1 MEGARLAIEVAYGLS
16 RNLIRMSSHTS
27 ASYGAA
33 SSANSG
39 TGLVLGAIGV
49 VFGDI
54 GTSPLYTLRE
64 CLKAAGGITPA
75 NVFGIVSL
83 ILWAIVIVVTLK
95 YVSFVMR
102 ADNDG
107 EGGILALT
115 ALAARVA
122 PVRLR
127 HLLLT
132 LGVFGAAM
140 FYGDSMITPAIS
152 VISAVEGVTLVDPHL
167 TEWIV
172 PISLVILT
180 ALFKLQKRGTGA
192 VGKLFGPVMT
202 LWFITLAALGVLH
215 ILAHE
220 TILQAVSPLYAL
232 NFVAHA
238 PGTAFVVLG
247 SVFLALT
254 GGEALYADMGHF
266 GKRPIRV
273 AWLFLV
279 LPSLVLNYFGQGA
292 LVLRN
297 PSAISQPF
305 FQLAPG
311 WALVPLVLLA
321 TAATIIASQAVI
333 SGAFSMTKQAV
344 QLGFLPRIPVVHTS
358 THEIGQVYVPFI
370 NVSLYA
376 AVVFLVMFFR
386 SSDNLA
392 AAYGIAVAST
402 MLLTTLLMYFI
413 THCLWR
419 WKPIVTA
426 AAIGP
431 LALVDAVFVS
441 SNAGKVL
448 DGGWF
453 PLLAGGVLFTVMTT
467 WHKGREAVVD
477 RMKNDNLPL
486 APLIHSLCD
495 GEHMPP
501 RMPGTAVF
509 PGGVAGIAPS
519 AFLHN
524 LKHNG
529 VMHRFNLFLAGTTD
543 NVPHVDDEQKVVVK
557 DLGHDCYALT
567 IRHGFMEIPNLPA
580 LLRLAEKR
588 MPNWHYEAADT
599 SFFLARDTIV
609 ATGES
614 KRMSP
619 WREKLFAFLSRNAA
633 QAAEYYSLPANRV
646 VEMGGQINL

>member
-1 MEGARLAIEVAYGLS
+1 
-16 RNLIRMSSHTS
+16 MSSS
-27 ASYGAA
+27 VASTPTQTVKAA
-33 SSANSG
+33 PS
-39 TGLVLGAIGV
+39 LVLGAIGV

-64 CLKAAGGITPA
+64 CLKGAGGINQT

-83 ILWAIVIVVTLK
+83 ILWSIIVVVTLK

-127 HLLLT
+127 QVLLT

-167 TEWIV
+167 TTWIV
-172 PISLVILT
+172 PIALVILT
-180 ALFKLQKRGTGA
+180 GLFKLQKRGTGA
-192 VGKLFGPVMT
+192 VGQVFGPVMIV
-202 LWFITLAALGVLH
+202 WFVTLAVLGVSH
-215 ILAHE
+215 IASHPG
-220 TILQAVSPLYAL
+220 ILQAASPLYAL
-232 NFVAHA
+232 SFVVHA

-266 GKRPIRV
+266 GKRPICL
-273 AWLFLV
+273 AWLLLV
-279 LPSLVLNYFGQGA
+279 LPSLVLNYFGQAA
-292 LVLRN
+292 LVLSD
-297 PSAISQPF
+297 PSKVTQPF
-305 FQLAPG
+305 FESAPG

-344 QLGFLPRIPVVHTS
+344 QLGLLPRIPVVHTS
-358 THEIGQVYVPFI
+358 THEVGQVYVPFI

-376 AVVFLVMFFR
+376 AVVFLVLFFR

-413 THCLWR
+413 THCLWN
-419 WKPIVTA
+419 WKPVATLA
-426 AAIGP
+426 VIGP

-441 SNAGKVL
+441 SNISKVL

-453 PLLAGGVLFTVMTT
+453 PLLAGGALFTVMTT
-467 WHKGREAVVD
+467 WHRGREMVVE
-477 RMKNDNLPL
+477 RMKTDNLPL
-486 APLIHSLCD
+486 PELIHSLCD
-495 GEHMPP
+495 GAHSPHRIE
-501 RMPGTAVF
+501 GTAVF
-509 PGGVAGIAPS
+509 PGGVAGMTPA
-519 AFLHN
+519 AFMHN
-524 LKHNG
+524 LKHNR
-529 VMHRFNLFLAGTTD
+529 VMHQTNIFLAGTTD
-543 NVPHVDDEQKVVVK
+543 NVPHVPDDSKAVVQ
-557 DLGHDCYALT
+557 DLGHGCYSVMV
-567 IRHGFMEIPNLPA
+567 RHGFMEIPNVPA
-580 LLRLAEKR
+580 ILLLVQRQIPHWRYEPAE
-588 MPNWHYEAADT
+588 T
-599 SFFLARDTIV
+599 SFFLARDTV
-609 ATGES
+609 LATGAS
-614 KRMSP
+614 KVMSL
-619 WREKLFAFLSRNAA
+619 WREKLFAFMGRNAA

-646 VEMGGQINL
+646 VELGGQINL

>member
-1 MEGARLAIEVAYGLS
+1 
-16 RNLIRMSSHTS
+16 MSDTAMS
-27 ASYGAA
+27 AA
-33 SSANSG
+33 SSDKQAAPA
-39 TGLVLGAIGV
+39 LMLGAIGV

-64 CLKAAGGITPA
+64 CLKAAGGVTQI

-83 ILWAIVIVVTLK
+83 ILWSIIVVVTLK
-95 YVSFVMR
+95 YVNFVMR

-115 ALAARVA
+115 ALSAGVA
-122 PVRLR
+122 PKQLR
-127 HLLLT
+127 RTLLT
-132 LGVFGAAM
+132 IGIFGAAM

-167 TEWIV
+167 SRWIV

-180 ALFKLQKRGTGA
+180 GLFKIQKSGTGA
-192 VGKLFGPVMT
+192 VGKVFGPVMVV
-202 LWFITLAALGVLH
+202 WFATLAVLGLSH
-215 ILAHE
+215 IVSHPAIVE
-220 TILQAVSPLYAL
+220 AVSPFYAIK
-232 NFVAHA
+232 FVVQA
-238 PGTAFVVLG
+238 PATAFVVLG

-266 GKRPIRV
+266 GKRPIRL
-273 AWLFLV
+273 AWLLLV
-279 LPSLVLNYFGQGA
+279 LPCLVLNYFGQA
-292 LVLRN
+292 AMVLER
-297 PSAISQPF
+297 PSTIAQPF
-305 FQLAPG
+305 FQSAPD

-370 NVSLYA
+370 NVTLYA
-376 AVVFLVMFFR
+376 AVVFLVVLFK

-392 AAYGIAVAST
+392 SAYGIAVAST

-413 THCLWR
+413 THCLWH
-419 WKPIVTA
+419 WKRLTTA
-426 AAIGP
+426 LVIGP
-431 LALVDAVFVS
+431 LALVDAVFVL
-441 SNAGKVL
+441 SNAGKIL

-467 WHKGREAVVD
+467 WHKGRETVVE
-477 RMKNDNLPL
+477 RIRADNMPL
-486 APLIHSLCD
+486 EPLIRSLCD
-495 GEHMPP
+495 GEHAPP
-501 RMPGTAVF
+501 RTNGTAVF
-509 PGGVAGIAPS
+509 PGGVVDMVPS

-529 VMHRFNLFLAGTTD
+529 VMHQCNIFLAGLTD
-543 NVPHVDDEQKVVVK
+543 NVPHVTDDRKISVK
-557 DLGHDCYALT
+557 NIGYGCYSVT
-567 IRHGFMEIPNLPA
+567 VHHGFMEIPNVPVLLELAQKQMPTWTYDPA
-580 LLRLAEKR
+580 E
-588 MPNWHYEAADT
+588 T
-599 SFFLARDTIV
+599 SFFLSRDAIM

-614 KRMSP
+614 KAMFL
-619 WREKLFAFLSRNAA
+619 WREKLFALLARNAA
-633 QAAEYYSLPANRV
+633 QAAEYYGLPANRV
-646 VEMGGQINL
+646 IEMGGQINI

>member
-1 MEGARLAIEVAYGLS
+1 
-16 RNLIRMSSHTS
+16 MSSS
-27 ASYGAA
+27 ATQTLQKN
-33 SSANSG
+33 SSAA

-64 CLKAAGGITPA
+64 CLKAAGGVSQI

-83 ILWAIVIVVTLK
+83 ILWSIVVVVTLK

-102 ADNDG
+102 ADNEG

-115 ALAARVA
+115 ALASGVA
-122 PVRLR
+122 PARLR
-127 HLLLT
+127 NVLLT

-152 VISAVEGVTLVDPHL
+152 VISAVEGVTLVDAKL
-167 TEWIV
+167 TAWIV

-180 ALFKLQKRGTGA
+180 GLFKLQKRGTAA
-192 VGKLFGPVMT
+192 VGKLFGPIMV
-202 LWFITLAALGVLH
+202 LWFATLAVLGLLH
-215 ILAHE
+215 IASHPA
-220 TILQAVSPLYAL
+220 IVAAVSPLYAIG
-232 NFVAHA
+232 FVAHA

-266 GKRPIRV
+266 GKRPIRA
-273 AWLFLV
+273 AWLILV
-279 LPSLVLNYFGQGA
+279 LPSLLLNYFGQGA
-292 LVLRN
+292 LVLER
-297 PSAISQPF
+297 PKAIAQPF
-305 FQLAPG
+305 FESAPD
-311 WALVPLVLLA
+311 WALVPLVVLA

-358 THEIGQVYVPFI
+358 TEEMGQIYVPFI
-370 NVSLYA
+370 NISLYA
-376 AVVFLVMFFR
+376 AVVFLVVFFK

-413 THCLWR
+413 THCLWH
-419 WKPIVTA
+419 WKPIATFVV
-426 AAIGP
+426 IGP

-441 SNAGKVL
+441 SNVGKVM

-453 PLLAGGVLFTVMTT
+453 PLLAGGALFTIMTT
-467 WHKGREAVVD
+467 WHRGRELMVD
-477 RMKNDNLPL
+477 MMKSGNIPL
-486 APLIHSLCD
+486 ADLIRSLC
-495 GEHMPP
+495 GGSHPPP
-501 RMPGTAVF
+501 RIDGTAVF
-509 PGGVAGIAPS
+509 PGGVEGMTPS
-519 AFLHN
+519 AFMHN
-524 LKHNG
+524 LKHNR
-529 VMHRFNLFLAGTTD
+529 VMHRTNIFLAGSTE
-543 NVPHVDDEQKVVVK
+543 NVPHVPDDHKTVVE
-557 DLGHDCYALT
+557 DLGHGCYSVSVK
-567 IRHGFMEIPNLPA
+567 HGFMEIPNIPTILQLVAKQIP
-580 LLRLAEKR
+580 E
-588 MPNWHYEAADT
+588 WEYEPADT
-599 SFFLARDTIV
+599 SFFLARDTVI
-609 ATGES
+609 ATGQS
-614 KRMSP
+614 GAMSL
-619 WREKLFAFLSRNAA
+619 WREKLFAFLGRNAA

>member
-1 MEGARLAIEVAYGLS
+1 
-16 RNLIRMSSHTS
+16 MSSS
-27 ASYGAA
+27 AIPSSSPAA
-33 SSANSG
+33 KAAPN
-39 TGLVLGAIGV
+39 LVLGAIGV

-64 CLKAAGGITPA
+64 CLKAAGGVTQM

-83 ILWAIVIVVTLK
+83 ILWAIIIVVTLK

-115 ALAARVA
+115 ALASGVA
-122 PVRLR
+122 PARLR

-180 ALFKLQKRGTGA
+180 GLFKLQKRGTGA
-192 VGKLFGPVMT
+192 VGKVFGPIMIV
-202 LWFITLAALGVLH
+202 WFATLAALGLSH
-215 ILAHE
+215 IVTHAG
-220 TILQAVSPLYAL
+220 ILRAVSPVYAAA
-232 NFVAHA
+232 FVLHA
-238 PGTAFVVLG
+238 PGTAFIVLG

-266 GKRPIRV
+266 GKKPIRL

-279 LPSLVLNYFGQGA
+279 LPSLILNYFGQAA
-292 LVLRN
+292 LVLEK
-297 PSAISQPF
+297 PAAVAQPF
-305 FQLAPG
+305 FESAPG

-358 THEIGQVYVPFI
+358 SHEIGQVYVPFI
-370 NVSLYA
+370 NISLYA
-376 AVVFLVMFFR
+376 AVVFLVVFFK

-413 THCLWR
+413 THCLWH
-419 WKPIVTA
+419 WKPLATA
-426 AAIGP
+426 AVIGP

-441 SNAGKVL
+441 SNVSKVME
-448 DGGWF
+448 GGWF
-453 PLLAGGVLFTVMTT
+453 PLLAGGALFTVMTT
-467 WHKGREAVVD
+467 WHKGRETLMEK
-477 RMKNDNLPL
+477 MKSDNLQL

-495 GEHMPP
+495 GAHSPP
-501 RMPGTAVF
+501 RTNGTAVF
-509 PGGVAGIAPS
+509 PGGVAGMAPN

-529 VMHRFNLFLAGTTD
+529 VMHQFNIFIAGTTE
-543 NVPHVDDEQKVVVK
+543 NVPHIADEQKAVVES
-557 DLGHDCYALT
+557 LGHRCYA
-567 IRHGFMEIPNLPA
+567 IAVRHGFTEIPNVPRILE
-580 LLRLAEKR
+580 LAQKQ
-588 MPNWHYEAADT
+588 MPDWQYEPADT
-599 SFFLARDTIV
+599 SFFLARDTV
-609 ATGES
+609 LATGES
-614 KRMSP
+614 KTMSL
-619 WREKLFAFLSRNAA
+619 WREKLFAFLARNAA

-646 VEMGGQINL
+646 VEMGGQINI

>member
-1 MEGARLAIEVAYGLS
+1 
-16 RNLIRMSSHTS
+16 MSSSVTS
-27 ASYGAA
+27 PTTQTVNAA
-33 SSANSG
+33 PS
-39 TGLVLGAIGV
+39 LVLGAIGV

-64 CLKAAGGITPA
+64 CLKAAGGISQP

-83 ILWAIVIVVTLK
+83 ILWSIIVVVTLK

-115 ALAARVA
+115 ALASRVA
-122 PVRLR
+122 PARLSPV
-127 HLLLT
+127 LLT

-152 VISAVEGVTLVDPHL
+152 VISAVEGVTLVDPKL
-167 TEWIV
+167 TAWIV

-180 ALFKLQKRGTGA
+180 GLFKLQKRGTGT
-192 VGKLFGPVMT
+192 VGKVFGPVMIV
-202 LWFITLAALGVLH
+202 WFVTLAALGLLH
-215 ILAHE
+215 IVTGPAIIE
-220 TILQAVSPLYAL
+220 AVSPLFAVR
-232 NFVAHA
+232 FVAHA

-266 GKRPIRV
+266 GKKPIRL
-273 AWLFLV
+273 AWLLLV

-292 LVLRN
+292 LVLAR
-297 PSAISQPF
+297 PAAVEQPF
-305 FQLAPG
+305 FESAPG

-358 THEIGQVYVPFI
+358 THEVGQVYVPFI

-376 AVVFLVMFFR
+376 AVVFLVVFFK

-402 MLLTTLLMYFI
+402 MLLTTMLMYFI
-413 THCLWR
+413 THSLWK
-419 WKPIVTA
+419 WKALSTFVV
-426 AAIGP
+426 IGP
-431 LALVDAVFVS
+431 LVLVDAVFVS
-441 SNAGKVL
+441 SNVSKVFE
-448 DGGWF
+448 GGWF

-467 WHKGREAVVD
+467 WHRGRELVVE
-477 RMKNDNLPL
+477 RMKTDNIPL
-486 APLIHSLCD
+486 AGLIKSLC
-495 GEHMPP
+495 GGSHPPP
-501 RMPGTAVF
+501 RVDGTAVF
-509 PGGVAGIAPS
+509 PGGVAGMTPS
-519 AFLHN
+519 AFMHN
-524 LKHNG
+524 LKHNR
-529 VMHRFNLFLAGTTD
+529 VMHSINIFMAGMTD
-543 NVPHVDDEQKVVVK
+543 NVPHVHDDQKVAVE
-557 DLGHDCYALT
+557 DMGYGCYSVT
-567 IRHGFMEIPNLPA
+567 VRNGFMEIPNVPA
-580 LLRLAEKR
+580 ILLLVAKKI
-588 MPNWHYEAADT
+588 PDWQYEPQDT
-599 SFFLARDTIV
+599 SFFLARDTV
-609 ATGES
+609 LATGES
-614 KRMSP
+614 KAMAL
-619 WREKLFAFLSRNAA
+619 WREKLFAFLGRNAA

-646 VEMGGQINL
+646 VELGGQINL

>member
-1 MEGARLAIEVAYGLS
+1 
-16 RNLIRMSSHTS
+16 MSSS
-27 ASYGAA
+27 AIPSSSPVSQAA
-33 SSANSG
+33 PN
-39 TGLVLGAIGV
+39 LVLGAIGV

-64 CLKAAGGITPA
+64 CLKAAGGITQM

-115 ALAARVA
+115 ALASGVA
-122 PVRLR
+122 PEKLR
-127 HLLLT
+127 HVLLT

-180 ALFKLQKRGTGA
+180 GLFKLQKRGTGA
-192 VGKLFGPVMT
+192 VGKVFGPIMIV
-202 LWFITLAALGVLH
+202 WFVTLAALGVSH
-215 ILAHE
+215 IVTHVSILA
-220 TILQAVSPLYAL
+220 AASPFYAAA
-232 NFVAHA
+232 FVAHA
-238 PGTAFVVLG
+238 PGTAFIVLG

-266 GKRPIRV
+266 GKKPIRL
-273 AWLFLV
+273 AWLILV
-279 LPSLVLNYFGQGA
+279 LPSLVLNYFGQAA
-292 LVLRN
+292 LVLER
-297 PSAISQPF
+297 PAAVVQPF
-305 FQLAPG
+305 FQSAPG
-311 WALVPLVLLA
+311 WALIPLVLLA

-358 THEIGQVYVPFI
+358 SHEIGQVYVPFI
-370 NVSLYA
+370 NISLYA
-376 AVVFLVMFFR
+376 AVVFLVVFFK

-413 THCLWR
+413 THSLWR
-419 WKPIVTA
+419 WRPWMSACV
-426 AAIGP
+426 IGP

-441 SNAGKVL
+441 SNVSKVFE
-448 DGGWF
+448 GGWF
-453 PLLAGGVLFTVMTT
+453 PLLAGGALFTVMTT
-467 WHKGREAVVD
+467 WHKGRETIME
-477 RMKNDNLPL
+477 RMRSDNLPL

-495 GEHMPP
+495 GSHSPP
-501 RMPGTAVF
+501 RVNGTAVF
-509 PGGVAGIAPS
+509 PGGVAGMAPS

-529 VMHRFNLFLAGTTD
+529 VMHQFNIFLAGTTE
-543 NVPHVDDEQKVVVK
+543 NVPHVPDDQKAVVEN
-557 DLGHDCYALT
+557 LGHGCYAIT
-567 IRHGFMEIPNLPA
+567 VRHGFTEIPNVPLV
-580 LLRLAEKR
+580 LELAQKQ
-588 MPNWHYEAADT
+588 MPEWQYEIADT
-599 SFFLARDTIV
+599 SFFLARDTV
-609 ATGES
+609 LATGAS
-614 KRMSP
+614 KAMP
-619 WREKLFAFLSRNAA
+619 LWREKLFAFLARNAA

-646 VEMGGQINL
+646 VEMGGQINI

>member
-1 MEGARLAIEVAYGLS
+1 
-16 RNLIRMSSHTS
+16 MSSSVTSPSTHTVN
-27 ASYGAA
+27 AA
-33 SSANSG
+33 PS
-39 TGLVLGAIGV
+39 LVLGAIGV

-64 CLKAAGGITPA
+64 CLKAAGGISQP

-83 ILWAIVIVVTLK
+83 ILWSIIVVVTLK

-115 ALAARVA
+115 ALASRVA
-122 PVRLR
+122 PARLSQV
-127 HLLLT
+127 LLT

-152 VISAVEGVTLVDPHL
+152 VISAVEGVTLVDAKL
-167 TEWIV
+167 TAWIV

-180 ALFKLQKRGTGA
+180 GLFKLQKRGTGA
-192 VGKLFGPVMT
+192 VGKVFGPVMIV
-202 LWFITLAALGVLH
+202 WFITLAALGLLH
-215 ILAHE
+215 IVTGPAIIE
-220 TILQAVSPLYAL
+220 AVSPLYAVR
-232 NFVAHA
+232 FVAHA

-266 GKRPIRV
+266 GKKPIRL
-273 AWLFLV
+273 AWLLLV

-292 LVLRN
+292 LVLAR
-297 PSAISQPF
+297 PAAIEQPF
-305 FQLAPG
+305 FESAPG

-358 THEIGQVYVPFI
+358 THEVGQVYVPFI

-376 AVVFLVMFFR
+376 AVVFLVVFFK

-402 MLLTTLLMYFI
+402 MLLTTMLMYFI
-413 THCLWR
+413 THSLWK
-419 WKPIVTA
+419 WKAFSTFVV
-426 AAIGP
+426 IGP
-431 LALVDAVFVS
+431 LLLVDAVFVS
-441 SNAGKVL
+441 SNVSKVFE
-448 DGGWF
+448 GGWF

-467 WHKGREAVVD
+467 WHRGREVVVE
-477 RMKNDNLPL
+477 RMKTDNIPL
-486 APLIHSLCD
+486 AGLIKSLC
-495 GEHMPP
+495 GGSHPPP
-501 RMPGTAVF
+501 RVDGTAVF
-509 PGGVAGIAPS
+509 PGGVAGMTPS
-519 AFLHN
+519 AFMHN
-524 LKHNG
+524 LKHNR
-529 VMHRFNLFLAGTTD
+529 VMHGINIFMAGRTD
-543 NVPHVDDEQKVVVK
+543 NVPHVHDDQKVTVE
-557 DLGHDCYALT
+557 DMGYGCYSVT
-567 IRHGFMEIPNLPA
+567 VRNGFMEIPNVPA
-580 LLRLAEKR
+580 ILLLVAKKI
-588 MPNWHYEAADT
+588 PDWQYEPADT
-599 SFFLARDTIV
+599 SFFLARDTV
-609 ATGES
+609 LATGES
-614 KRMSP
+614 KAMAL
-619 WREKLFAFLSRNAA
+619 WREKLFAFLGRNAA

-646 VEMGGQINL
+646 VELGGQINL

>member
-1 MEGARLAIEVAYGLS
+1 
-16 RNLIRMSSHTS
+16 MSSSTHP
-27 ASYGAA
+27 AG
-33 SSANSG
+33 SSEEKAVP
-39 TGLVLGAIGV
+39 GLVLGAIGV

-64 CLKAAGGITPA
+64 CLKAAGGATPS

-83 ILWAIVIVVTLK
+83 ILWSIIVVVTLK

-102 ADNDG
+102 ADNDR

-115 ALAARVA
+115 ALASGVA
-122 PVRLR
+122 PKRLR

-152 VISAVEGVTLVDPHL
+152 VISAVEGVTLVDAKL

-180 ALFKLQKRGTGA
+180 GLFKLQKRGTGA
-192 VGKLFGPVMT
+192 VGSLFGPVMIV
-202 LWFITLAALGVLH
+202 WFLTLAALGILH
-215 ILAHE
+215 ILTHRSIIE
-220 TILQAVSPLYAL
+220 AVSPLYAIA
-232 NFVAHA
+232 FVTHA

-266 GKRPIRV
+266 GKMPIRL
-273 AWLFLV
+273 AWLLLV
-279 LPSLVLNYFGQGA
+279 LPSLVLNYFGQAA
-292 LVLRN
+292 LVLER
-297 PSAISQPF
+297 PSAIDQPF
-305 FQLAPG
+305 FQSAPSWG
-311 WALVPLVLLA
+311 LVPLVILA

-370 NVSLYA
+370 NVTLYA
-376 AVVFLVMFFR
+376 AVVFLVLFFR

-413 THCLWR
+413 THSLWK
-419 WKPIVTA
+419 WHPLATA
-426 AAIGP
+426 AVIGP
-431 LALVDAVFVS
+431 LALVDAIFVS
-441 SNAGKVL
+441 SNVSKVL
-448 DGGWF
+448 EGGWF
-453 PLLAGGVLFTVMTT
+453 PLLAGGVLFTIMTT
-467 WHKGREAVVD
+467 WYKGRETLVNT
-477 RMKNDNLPL
+477 MKADNLVL
-486 APLIHSLCD
+486 VDLIRSLCG
-495 GEHMPP
+495 GEHTPP
-501 RMPGTAVF
+501 RVPGTAVF
-509 PGGVAGIAPS
+509 PGGVEDVAPS

-529 VMHRFNLFLAGTTD
+529 VMHRTNIFLAGKTE
-543 NVPHVDDEQKVVVK
+543 NVPHIPDEEKVVVT
-557 DLGHDCYALT
+557 DIGHGCYMAKV
-567 IRHGFMEIPNLPA
+567 RHGFMEIPNVPNILTLAQQQMPDWTYEPA
-580 LLRLAEKR
+580 EC
-588 MPNWHYEAADT
+588 
-599 SFFLARDTIV
+599 SFFLARDTVV

-614 KRMSP
+614 RSMP
-619 WREKLFAFLSRNAA
+619 LWREKLFAFLARNGA

-646 VEMGGQINL
+646 VEMGGQINI

>member
-1 MEGARLAIEVAYGLS
+1 
-16 RNLIRMSSHTS
+16 MSSTVTS
-27 ASYGAA
+27 PSSQTVNAA
-33 SSANSG
+33 PS
-39 TGLVLGAIGV
+39 LVLGAIGV

-64 CLKAAGGITPA
+64 CLKAAGGITQQ

-83 ILWAIVIVVTLK
+83 ILWSIIIVVTLK

-115 ALAARVA
+115 ALASRVA
-122 PVRLR
+122 PARLSQV
-127 HLLLT
+127 LLT

-152 VISAVEGVTLVDPHL
+152 VISAVEGVTLVDPKL
-167 TEWIV
+167 TAWIV

-180 ALFKLQKRGTGA
+180 GLFKLQKRGTGT
-192 VGKLFGPVMT
+192 VGKVFGPVMIV
-202 LWFITLAALGVLH
+202 WFITLAALGLLH
-215 ILAHE
+215 IVAGP
-220 TILQAVSPLYAL
+220 TIMKAVSPLYAVS
-232 NFVAHA
+232 FVAHA

-266 GKRPIRV
+266 GKKPIRL
-273 AWLFLV
+273 AWLLLV
-279 LPSLVLNYFGQGA
+279 LPSLVLNYFGQAA
-292 LVLRN
+292 LVLAK
-297 PSAISQPF
+297 PSTIEQPF
-305 FQLAPG
+305 FESAPG
-311 WALVPLVLLA
+311 WALVPLVVLA

-358 THEIGQVYVPFI
+358 THEVGQVYVPFI

-376 AVVFLVMFFR
+376 AVVFLVVFFK

-413 THCLWR
+413 THSLWK
-419 WKPIVTA
+419 WKPLATFVV
-426 AAIGP
+426 IGP

-441 SNAGKVL
+441 SNIGKVM

-467 WHKGREAVVD
+467 WHRGREVVVE
-477 RMKNDNLPL
+477 RMKSDNIPL
-486 APLIHSLCD
+486 AGLIQSLC
-495 GEHMPP
+495 GGSHPPP
-501 RMPGTAVF
+501 RVDGTAVF
-509 PGGVAGIAPS
+509 PGGVAGMTPS
-519 AFLHN
+519 AFMHN
-524 LKHNG
+524 LKHNR
-529 VMHRFNLFLAGTTD
+529 VMHRINIFMAGITD
-543 NVPHVDDEQKVVVK
+543 NVPHVHDDQKVTVEN
-557 DLGHDCYALT
+557 LGHGCYSVSV
-567 IRHGFMEIPNLPA
+567 RNGFMEIPNVPA
-580 LLRLAEKR
+580 ILLLVAKAIPDWE
-588 MPNWHYEAADT
+588 YEPADT
-599 SFFLARDTIV
+599 SFFLARDTV
-609 ATGES
+609 LATGES
-614 KRMSP
+614 KAMSL
-619 WREKLFAFLSRNAA
+619 WREKLFAFLGRNAA

-646 VEMGGQINL
+646 VELGGQINL

>member
-1 MEGARLAIEVAYGLS
+1 
-16 RNLIRMSSHTS
+16 MSS
-27 ASYGAA
+27 
-33 SSANSG
+33 SSISSSPSTAKA
-39 TGLVLGAIGV
+39 TPGLVLGAIGV

-64 CLKAAGGITPA
+64 CLKAAGGVSQT

-83 ILWAIVIVVTLK
+83 ILWSIIIVVTVK

-115 ALAARVA
+115 ALASGVA
-122 PVRLR
+122 PARLR
-127 HLLLT
+127 RGLLT

-152 VISAVEGVTLVDPHL
+152 VISAVEGVTLVDPHM

-172 PISLVILT
+172 PISLIILT
-180 ALFKLQKRGTGA
+180 GLFKLQKRGTGA
-192 VGKLFGPVMT
+192 VGKVFGPVMIA
-202 LWFITLAALGVLH
+202 WFLTLAALGLFH
-215 ILAHE
+215 ISTHVDIVRA
-220 TILQAVSPLYAL
+220 ASPLYAVV
-232 NFVAHA
+232 FVAHA
-238 PGTAFVVLG
+238 PATAFVVLG

-266 GKRPIRV
+266 GKKPIRL
-273 AWLFLV
+273 AWLVLV
-279 LPSLVLNYFGQGA
+279 LPGLIINYFGQAA
-292 LVLRN
+292 LVLQK
-297 PSAISQPF
+297 PSAVAQPF
-305 FQLAPG
+305 FQSAPD
-311 WALVPLVLLA
+311 WALIPLVLLA

-376 AVVFLVMFFR
+376 AVVFLVVFFK

-413 THCLWR
+413 THCLWK
-419 WKPIVTA
+419 WKPLATLAV
-426 AAIGP
+426 IGP

-441 SNAGKVL
+441 SNVSKVL
-448 DGGWF
+448 EGGWF
-453 PLLAGGVLFTVMTT
+453 PLLAGGALFTVMTT
-467 WHKGREAVVD
+467 WHKGRETVVD
-477 RMKNDNLPL
+477 HMKSDNLPL
-486 APLIHSLCD
+486 ATLIQSLC
-495 GEHMPP
+495 GGTHSPP
-501 RMPGTAVF
+501 RVDGTAVF
-509 PGGVAGIAPS
+509 PGGVVDMAPT

-529 VMHRFNLFLAGTTD
+529 VMHEVNIFLAGTTE
-543 NVPHVDDEQKVVVK
+543 NVPHIPDDRKVVVA
-557 DLGHDCYALT
+557 DLGHGCFAVT
-567 IRHGFMEIPNLPA
+567 VRHGFMEIPNVPA
-580 LLRLAEKR
+580 ILELAQKQV
-588 MPNWHYEAADT
+588 PNWHYEAADT
-599 SFFLARDTIV
+599 SFFLARDTIM
-609 ATGES
+609 ATGAS
-614 KRMSP
+614 KTMP
-619 WREKLFAFLSRNAA
+619 LWREKLFAFLARNAA

>member
-1 MEGARLAIEVAYGLS
+1 
-16 RNLIRMSSHTS
+16 MSSS
-27 ASYGAA
+27 AIPS
-33 SSANSG
+33 SSAATKAAPN
-39 TGLVLGAIGV
+39 LVLGAIGV

-64 CLKAAGGITPA
+64 CLKAAGGITQT

-83 ILWAIVIVVTLK
+83 ILWAIVVVVTLK

-102 ADNDG
+102 ADNEG

-115 ALAARVA
+115 ALASGVA
-122 PVRLR
+122 PEKLR
-127 HLLLT
+127 HVLLT

-180 ALFKLQKRGTGA
+180 GLFKLQKRGTGA
-192 VGKLFGPVMT
+192 VGKVFGPIMIV
-202 LWFITLAALGVLH
+202 WFVTLAALGVSH
-215 ILAHE
+215 IVTHVS
-220 TILQAVSPLYAL
+220 ILKAVSPFYAAV
-232 NFVAHA
+232 FVAHA
-238 PGTAFVVLG
+238 PGTAFIVLG

-266 GKRPIRV
+266 GKKPIRL
-273 AWLFLV
+273 AWLLLV
-279 LPSLVLNYFGQGA
+279 LPSLVMNYFGQAA
-292 LVLRN
+292 LVLER
-297 PSAISQPF
+297 PAAVAQPF
-305 FQLAPG
+305 FQSAPG
-311 WALVPLVLLA
+311 WALIPLVLLA

-358 THEIGQVYVPFI
+358 SHEIGQVYVPFI

-376 AVVFLVMFFR
+376 AVVFLVVFFK

-413 THCLWR
+413 THSLWHWR
-419 WKPIVTA
+419 
-426 AAIGP
+426 P
-431 LALVDAVFVS
+431 LASASVIVPLVLVDAVFVS
-441 SNAGKVL
+441 SNVSKVFE
-448 DGGWF
+448 GGWF

-467 WHKGREAVVD
+467 WHKGRETLME
-477 RMKNDNLPL
+477 RMRSDNLPL

-495 GEHMPP
+495 GSHSPP
-501 RMPGTAVF
+501 RVNGTAVF
-509 PGGVAGIAPS
+509 PGGVAGMAPS

-529 VMHRFNLFLAGTTD
+529 VMHQFNIFMAGTTD
-543 NVPHVDDEQKVVVK
+543 NVPHVPDEQKAVVEN
-557 DLGHDCYALT
+557 LGHGCYAIT
-567 IRHGFMEIPNLPA
+567 VRHGFTEIPNVPRILE
-580 LLRLAEKR
+580 LAQKQ
-588 MPNWHYEAADT
+588 MPEWHYETADT
-599 SFFLARDTIV
+599 SFFLARDTV
-609 ATGES
+609 LATGVS
-614 KRMSP
+614 KAMP
-619 WREKLFAFLSRNAA
+619 LWREKLFAFLARNGA

-646 VEMGGQINL
+646 VEMGGQINI

>member
-1 MEGARLAIEVAYGLS
+1 MSTNALS
-16 RNLIRMSSHTS
+16 AVHAEDKKMS
-27 ASYGAA
+27 
-33 SSANSG
+33 
-39 TGLVLGAIGV
+39 GLVLGAIGV

-64 CLKAAGGITPA
+64 CLKAAGGITQT

-83 ILWAIVIVVTLK
+83 ILWAIIIVVTLK

-102 ADNDG
+102 ADNDR

-115 ALAARVA
+115 ALAAGVA
-122 PVRLR
+122 PQRLR
-127 HLLLT
+127 HVLLV

-152 VISAVEGVTLVDPHL
+152 VISAVEGVTLVDPKL

-180 ALFKLQKRGTGA
+180 GLFKIQKRGTSA
-192 VGKLFGPVMT
+192 VGRLFGPVMV
-202 LWFITLAALGVLH
+202 LWFLVLAALGIMH
-215 ILAHE
+215 IVMHPLIIE
-220 TILQAVSPLYAL
+220 AVSPTFAL
-232 NFVAHA
+232 TFILHA
-238 PGTAFVVLG
+238 PATAFVVLG

-266 GKRPIRV
+266 GKTPIRF
-273 AWLFLV
+273 AWLLLV
-279 LPSLVLNYFGQGA
+279 LPSLVLNYFGQA
-292 LVLRN
+292 AFVLDH
-297 PSAISQPF
+297 PAAIEQPF
-305 FQLAPG
+305 FQSAPSWG
-311 WALVPLVLLA
+311 LVPLVILA

-344 QLGFLPRIPVVHTS
+344 QLGLLPRIPVVHTS

-376 AVVFLVMFFR
+376 AVVFLVLFFR

-413 THCLWR
+413 THCLWK

-426 AAIGP
+426 MVIGP
-431 LALVDAVFVS
+431 LALVDLVFVS
-441 SNAGKVL
+441 SNVSKVME
-448 DGGWF
+448 GGWF
-453 PLLAGGVLFTVMTT
+453 PLAAGAALFTIMTT
-467 WHKGREAVVD
+467 WHKGRESVVD
-477 RMKNDNLPL
+477 RMKADNLL
-486 APLIHSLCD
+486 LTDLIRSLCGGD
-495 GEHMPP
+495 HALP
-501 RMPGTAVF
+501 RVPGTAVF
-509 PGGVAGIAPS
+509 PGGVEDVAPS

-529 VMHRFNLFLAGTTD
+529 VMHRVNIFLSGTTE
-543 NVPHVDDEQKVVVK
+543 NVPHVPDEDKLKVVDIGHHCYTVK
-557 DLGHDCYALT
+557 AH
-567 IRHGFMEIPNLPA
+567 HGFMEIPNVPRILTLAQKQMPDWEYEPA
-580 LLRLAEKR
+580 E
-588 MPNWHYEAADT
+588 T

-614 KRMSP
+614 HSMP
-619 WREKLFAFLSRNAA
+619 LWREKLFALLARNAA
-633 QAAEYYSLPANRV
+633 QASEYYSLPANRV
-646 VEMGGQINL
+646 VEMGGQINI